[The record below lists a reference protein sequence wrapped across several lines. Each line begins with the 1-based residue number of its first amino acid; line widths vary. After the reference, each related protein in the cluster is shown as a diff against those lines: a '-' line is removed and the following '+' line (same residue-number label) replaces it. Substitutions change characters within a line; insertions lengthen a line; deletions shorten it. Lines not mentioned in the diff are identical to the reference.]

1 MFKIKDEP
9 DSPSKRGVFKI
20 CDELESPNE
29 RACLGGGGGWGCANP
44 QPPPLVE
51 AVQGCLKASGLKYW
65 LKPIMR
71 ALCLQ
76 MGGGC
81 APPQPPRCFKPC
93 KLASKHVSVFG
104 SYHASILFAKGGWA
118 APPFFSSAS
127 LLQST

>member
-29 RACLGGGGGWGCANP
+29 RACLRGVGAAPTPN
-44 QPPPLVE
+44 PPPLFE
-51 AVQGCLKASGLKYW
+51 AVQGCLKASGLKFW

-81 APPQPPRCFKPC
+81 APPNPPRCFKPC

-118 APPFFSSAS
+118 APPF
-127 LLQST
+127 

>member
-1 MFKIKDEP
+1 MFKIYDESH
-9 DSPSKRGVFKI
+9 SPSKGGVFKI

-29 RACLGGGGGWGCANP
+29 QVFGGGGAAP
-44 QPPPLVE
+44 PPPPPPLFE
-51 AVQGCLKASGLKYW
+51 AVQGCLKASGLKFW
-65 LKPIMR
+65 LEPIMR

-81 APPQPPRCFKPC
+81 TQPPRWFKPC

-118 APPFFSSAS
+118 APPF
-127 LLQST
+127 